1 MSYRRVSPD
10 DLADAI
16 QQELSGYRASLQ
28 IRMNAAAL
36 KAMKRL
42 VQLTKSTAPRG
53 KRGSFAK
60 SIKMEQQ
67 DYGRGQ
73 VRQRHYFWCVRPP
86 DHRLAHLLVHGH
98 ATRDGG
104 RTRAD
109 PFLKNALAQVL
120 PDYEREVE
128 TLVGDDK

>member
-16 QQELSGYRASLQ
+16 QQELSGYLASLQ

-60 SIKMEQQ
+60 SIKMEQWDKQ
-67 DYGRGQ
+67 DRYWLQDEQRYQ
-73 VRQRHYFWCVRPP
+73 VVYEFEF
-86 DHRLAHLLVHGH
+86 
-98 ATRDGG
+98 TEKGG
-104 RTRAD
+104 
-109 PFLKNALAQVL
+109 
-120 PDYEREVE
+120 Y
-128 TLVGDDK
+128 

>member
-16 QQELSGYRASLQ
+16 QQELSGYLASLQ
-28 IRMNAAAL
+28 IQMNAAAL

-73 VRQRHYFWCVRPP
+73 VRQRPYFWCVRPP

-109 PFLKNALAQVL
+109 PFLKNALDQVL

>member
-28 IRMNAAAL
+28 IRLNAAAL

-73 VRQRHYFWCVRPP
+73 VRPP

-109 PFLKNALAQVL
+109 PFLKNALDQVL

>member
-16 QQELSGYRASLQ
+16 QQELSGYLASLQ
-28 IRMNAAAL
+28 IQMNAAAL

-67 DYGRGQ
+67 DYGADRCGKGTI
-73 VRQRHYFWCVRPP
+73 FGACVRRTTGL
-86 DHRLAHLLVHGH
+86 HICLCT
-98 ATRDGG
+98 ATLRETGDGPG
-104 RTRAD
+104 RTH
-109 PFLKNALAQVL
+109 F
-120 PDYEREVE
+120 
-128 TLVGDDK
+128 